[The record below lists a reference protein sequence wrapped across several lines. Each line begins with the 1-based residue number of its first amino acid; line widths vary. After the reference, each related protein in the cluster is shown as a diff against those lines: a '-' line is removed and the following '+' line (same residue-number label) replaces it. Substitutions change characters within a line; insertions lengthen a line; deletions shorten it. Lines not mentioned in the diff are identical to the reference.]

1 MPIYEYE
8 CVDPKKACEKCVNR
22 FEIIH
27 AKASEEPLTVC
38 PSCGQSVKK
47 VISWC
52 RAAIVEASAEDQ
64 RVGKKISDYEK
75 AGMWSHAAE
84 LADSHSEAIGDKGLK
99 TRALENYKKAG
110 YDTKTLDKHLKKDET

>member
-27 AKASEEPLTVC
+27 AKVSEEPLTVC

-64 RVGKKISDYEK
+64 RGGEKISDYERQEC
-75 AGMWSHAAE
+75 GVTRQN
-84 LADSHSEAIGDKGLK
+84 LQTVTLK
-99 TRALENYKKAG
+99 RSGINL
-110 YDTKTLDKHLKKDET
+110 